1 MEKIL
6 LSRWSASSKT
16 KGAPA
21 PTNTM
26 TPTPTQRVQALRQ
39 RRKAL
44 GLIRV
49 EFYLTPSHA
58 VQVKEL
64 IYKLTKEKK

>member
-1 MEKIL
+1 
-6 LSRWSASSKT
+6 
-16 KGAPA
+16 
-21 PTNTM
+21 M

-39 RRKAL
+39 RRRAL

-58 VQVKEL
+58 AQVKEL
-64 IYKLTKEKK
+64 IYKLTKETK

>member
-1 MEKIL
+1 
-6 LSRWSASSKT
+6 
-16 KGAPA
+16 
-21 PTNTM
+21 M
-26 TPTPTQRVQALRQ
+26 TTTPTQRVQALRQ

-58 VQVKEL
+58 AQVKEL
-64 IYKLTKEKK
+64 IYKLTKEKQ